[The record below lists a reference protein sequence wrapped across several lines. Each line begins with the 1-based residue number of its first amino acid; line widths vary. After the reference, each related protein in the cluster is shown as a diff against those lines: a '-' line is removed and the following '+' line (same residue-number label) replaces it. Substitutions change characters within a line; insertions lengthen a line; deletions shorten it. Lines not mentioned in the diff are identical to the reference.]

1 MVDIA
6 KRPLKQRVKNLSQ
19 DLYTAEHQSGPGEVP
34 LPREVYDDLMDILQE
49 LTNLV
54 YGEKP

>member
-6 KRPLKQRVKNLSQ
+6 KTPLKKRINNLSN
-19 DLYTAEHQSGPGEVP
+19 DLYAAEHQSGPGEIP
-34 LPREVYDDLMDILQE
+34 LPREVYDDLLDILQE